1 MFVSHSY
8 QQTVFRN
15 QTKPWLTAVV
25 KNGAIA
31 RFCLWLAGGGQEPG
45 ATQASRLAV
54 QQRLLEDNGK
64 VAACPAAEERPGT
77 RDPDGLQRR
86 GQTGWERRRG
96 LAGD

>member
-1 MFVSHSY
+1 M
-8 QQTVFRN
+8 
-15 QTKPWLTAVV
+15 V

-31 RFCLWLAGGGQEPG
+31 LTERFCLWLAGGGQEPS
-45 ATQASRLAV
+45 ATRASRLAV

-64 VAACPAAEERPGT
+64 VAACQAAEERPGT

-96 LAGD
+96 LAGN